1 MIVYLIVNA
10 GPDHDQTETYSTE
23 ALARAA
29 FAEELEVQADD
40 SCDGFDPGQPTPM
53 LLRAEVLLSSE
64 FVTFATAEEDSE
76 NGARCRACGW
86 DYLATLTAFEP
97 EKAPLT
103 PAEGIAAM
111 AALGIAPEDLDPEAW
126 EDDDSAGTGPASNAS
141 EEE

>member
-29 FAEELEVQADD
+29 FAEELECQNDAAAD
-40 SCDGFDPGQPTPM
+40 GLDPDAPTPM

-76 NGARCRACGW
+76 NGARCRANGW
-86 DYLATLTAFEP
+86 DYLAKLTAFEP
-97 EKAPLT
+97 EKAPRS
-103 PAEGIAAM
+103 PAGA
-111 AALGIAPEDLDPEAW
+111 
-126 EDDDSAGTGPASNAS
+126 GPASPAS
-141 EEE
+141 GEE